1 MSARA
6 RRWAPGITVVAS
18 ALVTSCTSTPSDAPS
33 PLTNIDRGDTEGL
46 ACVRYT
52 LDTDA
57 PRMEAVVAAFATRL
71 FPTPDERA
79 TLAHEGLQVAIV
91 PASELPDIRTRLGPL
106 SEVTRV
112 IVGQSANWV
121 ELAHRDLGPDDLVM
135 MDGAFMRG
143 DGGALRISV
152 RDAVMPSA
160 DAGCV
165 QTEVVMHVTPASLP
179 MQSLPGSAPAG
190 RVVVQSAIECCLQ
203 DGEALLILPAPPVA
217 TGKGPAT
224 TSDLPPTAGVALLGE
239 RATPDRATPERAKDR
254 RGYSVAIALIAKVPA
269 GIRPSAAEEVD
280 VPTTAGHTAPSPTE
294 P

>member
-1 MSARA
+1 MNARA
-6 RRWAPGITVVAS
+6 RGWRIGSAIGVATLAASCASTPQDPPAPTAS
-18 ALVTSCTSTPSDAPS
+18 AE
-33 PLTNIDRGDTEGL
+33 RGDAEGL
-46 ACVRYT
+46 LCVRYT

-57 PRMEAVVAAFATRL
+57 PRMEAVAAAFATRL

-106 SEVTRV
+106 TEVTRV

-121 ELAHRDLGPDDLVM
+121 ELAHRDLGADDLVM

-152 RDAVMPSA
+152 RDAVMPVA
-160 DAGCV
+160 EGGCV
-165 QTEVVMHVTPASLP
+165 QTEVAMHLTPATVP
-179 MQSLPGSAPAG
+179 MQSLPGDAPLG
-190 RVVVQSAIECCLQ
+190 RVVKQSAIECCLQ

-239 RATPDRATPERAKDR
+239 RAAPDRTKDR

-269 GIRPSAAEEVD
+269 GIRPSPAEEVD
-280 VPTTAGHTAPSPTE
+280 APPVVGHTPRSPVD

>member
-1 MSARA
+1 MTERA
-6 RRWAPGITVVAS
+6 RGWATCFAIGVA
-18 ALVTSCTSTPSDAPS
+18 ALAASCTSTPAEAPT
-33 PLTNIDRGDTEGL
+33 PTATAERGDSEGL
-46 ACVRYT
+46 LCVRYT

-79 TLAHEGLQVAIV
+79 ALAHEGLQVAIV

-106 SEVTRV
+106 TEVTRV

-121 ELAHRDLGPDDLVM
+121 ELAHRDLGADDLVM

-152 RDAVMPSA
+152 RDAVMPLA
-160 DAGCV
+160 DGGCV
-165 QTEVVMHVTPASLP
+165 QTEVAMHLTPATVP
-179 MQSLPGSAPAG
+179 MQSLPGDAPSG
-190 RVVVQSAIECCLQ
+190 RVVMQSAIECCLQ

-239 RATPDRATPERAKDR
+239 RGTPDRTKDR

-269 GIRPSAAEEVD
+269 GIRPSPAEEVD
-280 VPTTAGHTAPSPTE
+280 ATPTTGQTVPPSAE

>member
-1 MSARA
+1 MNARLRGWRICFA
-6 RRWAPGITVVAS
+6 FGVAALAASCASEPTAP
-18 ALVTSCTSTPSDAPS
+18 PAP
-33 PLTNIDRGDTEGL
+33 TAGAERGDAEGL
-46 ACVRYT
+46 LCVRYT

-57 PRMEAVVAAFATRL
+57 PRMEAVAAAFATRL

-106 SEVTRV
+106 AEVTRV

-121 ELAHRDLGPDDLVM
+121 ELAHRDLGADDLVM

-152 RDAVMPSA
+152 RDAVMPDA
-160 DAGCV
+160 DGGCV
-165 QTEVVMHVTPASLP
+165 QTEVAMHLTPATLP
-179 MQSLPGSAPAG
+179 LQSLPGDGPAG
-190 RVVVQSAIECCLQ
+190 RVVMQSAIECCLH
-203 DGEALLILPAPPVA
+203 DGEALLILPAPTVS

-239 RATPDRATPERAKDR
+239 RASADRGKDR

-269 GIRPSAAEEVD
+269 GIRPSPAEEVD
-280 VPTTAGHTAPSPTE
+280 VPAVVGHTPSSPVD

>member
-6 RRWAPGITVVAS
+6 RGWPICTAIGVA
-18 ALVTSCTSTPSDAPS
+18 ALAASCASTPSEGPAPAA
-33 PLTNIDRGDTEGL
+33 NIDRGDTEGL
-46 ACVRYT
+46 VCVRYT

-79 TLAHEGLQVAIV
+79 ALAHEGLQVAIV
-91 PASELPDIRTRLGPL
+91 PASDLPDIRTRLGPL
-106 SEVTRV
+106 TEVTRV

-121 ELAHRDLGPDDLVM
+121 ELAHRDLGADDLVM

-152 RDAVMPSA
+152 RDAVMPDA
-160 DAGCV
+160 DGGCV
-165 QTEVVMHVTPASLP
+165 QTEVAMHLTPATLP
-179 MQSLPGSAPAG
+179 MQSLPGDAPAG
-190 RVVVQSAIECCLQ
+190 RVVMQSAIECCLH
-203 DGEALLILPAPPVA
+203 DGEALLILPAPTVS

-239 RATPDRATPERAKDR
+239 RATPERGKDR
-254 RGYSVAIALIAKVPA
+254 HGYSVAIALIAKVPA
-269 GIRPSAAEEVD
+269 GIRPSPAEEVD
-280 VPTTAGHTAPSPTE
+280 APADVGHTAPAAAAP
-294 P
+294 